1 MRPTYGEHNKYQ
13 FELFWIECKSLIQDA
28 APMGGRVE
36 PRATARSA
44 RMEVKAM
51 TKLKT
56 LLAAAAAVLVSFTAS
71 AEELAARTDR
81 PVTPVSEILRSIETR
96 PDYESQAS
104 LHYNPQ

>member
-1 MRPTYGEHNKYQ
+1 
-13 FELFWIECKSLIQDA
+13 
-28 APMGGRVE
+28 
-36 PRATARSA
+36 
-44 RMEVKAM
+44 MEVKAM

-96 PDYESQAS
+96 PDYESQVE
-104 LHYNPQ
+104 LRYNPRDHVYLVLYNTKDGDSKLLIVDAFTGQETQ